1 MLERLKKTPPLE
13 ADDAKVQE
21 LHPKRGR
28 MSAQRLR
35 KPLMIAG
42 PALVVAVGA
51 GLWLSGG
58 RYIET
63 DNAYVGANT
72 VVVTPE
78 VTGTVSAVN
87 VHEGEHIA
95 KGDLLFQI
103 DPEPYRIA
111 RDTANG
117 EVAAAQIQLDALKAS
132 YAKAQ
137 RDIETAQTQVD
148 YQQKNFQRISQLAQR
163 NFSAQADL
171 DKARAALN
179 QAEGTLAAAQ
189 QTGREVLAQLGG
201 DTNMPLEKYP
211 PYMQAKAKLDQ
222 AERDL
227 RVTELRAPIS
237 GVVTQSSSL
246 LPGRYLAPGT
256 AALAVVD
263 VDHVWVDA
271 NPKETDLE
279 KLKAGEVAEVTVDA
293 YPDHVF
299 TGSLD
304 SISPGTGAQFALLP
318 AQNATGNWVKVVQ
331 RVPVRI
337 RIDRKADDPVLRAGM
352 SANVSIDTRL

>member
-1 MLERLKKTPPLE
+1 MLDRLKRTPPPE
-13 ADDAKVQE
+13 ADSKVQE
-21 LHPKRGR
+21 LHPKRSR
-28 MSAQRLR
+28 FDAQRLR
-35 KPLMIAG
+35 KPLLIAG
-42 PALVVAVGA
+42 PALVIAVGA

-58 RYIET
+58 RYVET

-78 VTGTVSAVN
+78 ITGNVSTVN
-87 VHEGEHIA
+87 VREGQHIA

-103 DPEPYRIA
+103 DPGPYRIA

-117 EVAAAQIQLDALKAS
+117 EVAAAKIQLDALKENH
-132 YAKAQ
+132 AKAV
-137 RDIETAQTQVD
+137 RDIETAQTQTD
-148 YQQKNFQRISQLAQR
+148 FQQKNFDRISQLAQR
-163 NFSAQADL
+163 NYSAQADL

-179 QAEGTLAAAQ
+179 QAEGDLAAAQ
-189 QTGREVLAQLGG
+189 QTERQVLAQLAG
-201 DTNMPLEKYP
+201 DTNLPLEKYP
-211 PYMQAKAKLDQ
+211 PYMQAKAKLDE

-279 KLKAGEVAEVTVDA
+279 KLKAGETAEITVDA

-318 AQNATGNWVKVVQ
+318 AQNASGNWVKVVQ

-337 RIDRKADDPVLRAGM
+337 RIDRKTDDPVLRAGM
-352 SANVSIDTRL
+352 SANVSIDTRS

>member
-1 MLERLKKTPPLE
+1 MLDRAKKIQPLDDLRVEKLRSVRSRLNGQNLRRPL
-13 ADDAKVQE
+13 
-21 LHPKRGR
+21 LFG
-28 MSAQRLR
+28 
-35 KPLMIAG
+35 G
-42 PALVVAVGA
+42 PALVVAVA
-51 GLWLSGG
+51 LGLWFTGG
-58 RYIET
+58 RYVET
-63 DNAYVGANT
+63 DNAYVGADT

-78 VTGTVSAVN
+78 VTGTVKTVS
-87 VHEGEHIA
+87 VHEGQHIN

-117 EVAAAQIQLDALKAS
+117 EVEAARIQLDALKQS
-132 YAKAQ
+132 YAKAEH
-137 RDIETAQTQVD
+137 DIATAETQVD
-148 YQQKNFQRISQLAQR
+148 FQQKNFDRISQLAAR
-163 NFSAQADL
+163 NFSAQAEL
-171 DKARAALN
+171 DKARAALD
-179 QAEGTLAAAQ
+179 QAKGELVSEQQSAA
-189 QTGREVLAQLGG
+189 EILAQLGG
-201 DTNMPLEKYP
+201 NADLPLKSYP
-211 PYMQAKAKLDQ
+211 PYMQAKAKLEQ

-227 RVTELRAPIS
+227 RLTELRAPIS
-237 GVVTQSSSL
+237 GVVTQSATL
-246 LPGRYLAPGT
+246 LPGRYLAPGN

-279 KLKAGEVAEVTVDA
+279 RLKAGEKAEVTVDA

-318 AQNATGNWVKVVQ
+318 AQNSSGNWVKVVQ

-337 RIDRKADDPVLRAGM
+337 RIDRKPDDPVLRAGM

>member
-1 MLERLKKTPPLE
+1 MLDRLKRTPPPE
-13 ADDAKVQE
+13 PDAKVQE
-21 LHPKRGR
+21 LHPKRSR
-28 MSAQRLR
+28 FDAQRLR
-35 KPLMIAG
+35 KPLLIAG
-42 PALVVAVGA
+42 PALGIAIGG

-58 RYIET
+58 RYVET
-63 DNAYVGANT
+63 DNAYVGADT

-78 VTGTVSAVN
+78 ITGNVSAVN
-87 VHEGEHIA
+87 VREGQHIA

-117 EVAAAQIQLDALKAS
+117 EVAAAKIQLDALKQS
-132 YAKAQ
+132 HAKAL
-137 RDIETAQTQVD
+137 RDIETAQTQTD
-148 YQQKNFQRISQLAQR
+148 FQRKNFDRISQLAQR

-171 DKARAALN
+171 DKARASLN
-179 QAEGTLAAAQ
+179 QAEGDLAAAQ
-189 QTGREVLAQLGG
+189 QTERGILAQLGG
-201 DTNMPLEKYP
+201 DENLPLEKYP
-211 PYMQAKAKLDQ
+211 PYMQAKAKLDE

-318 AQNATGNWVKVVQ
+318 AQNASGNWVKVVQ

-352 SANVSIDTRL
+352 SANVSIDTRS